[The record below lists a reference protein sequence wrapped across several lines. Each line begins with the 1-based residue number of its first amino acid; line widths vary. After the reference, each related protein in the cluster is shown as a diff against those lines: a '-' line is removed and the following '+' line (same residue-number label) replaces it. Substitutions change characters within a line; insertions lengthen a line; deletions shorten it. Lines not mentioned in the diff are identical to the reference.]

1 MEEVET
7 FEPCSDEHVKEILAL
22 DASAHS
28 DWSAISAVTDEEG
41 NTIEVFRQRM
51 DTGLD
56 KLKALVTTVHITA
69 DVVHEVLYNIETRV
83 NWDHGGKDMQ
93 VVEKIDDELDV
104 IYFWAKAPPTF
115 TNREFLQSR
124 LTRTLDDGTRVI
136 IYRSVKHD
144 KFPEKPKKFV
154 RAYTKLSGYVIKPNP
169 SGEGCRVTFL
179 SQNDIKA
186 SIPSW
191 VVNLLASF
199 FMKKW
204 LNTLRD
210 ACNNQLKEN
219 AKAKE

>member
-1 MEEVET
+1 
-7 FEPCSDEHVKEILAL
+7 
-22 DASAHS
+22 
-28 DWSAISAVTDEEG
+28 
-41 NTIEVFRQRM
+41 M

-186 SIPSW
+186 SIPS
-191 VVNLLASF
+191 VRALRYPLPLFSLF
-199 FMKKW
+199 FFSS
-204 LNTLRD
+204 LSSCVQQHLPSSVAD
-210 ACNNQLKEN
+210 VSVFQFACPRSGS
-219 AKAKE
+219 

>member
-1 MEEVET
+1 
-7 FEPCSDEHVKEILAL
+7 
-22 DASAHS
+22 
-28 DWSAISAVTDEEG
+28 
-41 NTIEVFRQRM
+41 M

-186 SIPSW
+186 SIPSVRTLHFSSLLSLFLSSTPAGAECKW
-191 VVNLLASF
+191 GAMADVHVPTRFHVVGREPAGQLLHEEVAQHPARCLQQSAQGERQGQGV
-199 FMKKW
+199 K
-204 LNTLRD
+204 
-210 ACNNQLKEN
+210 QP
-219 AKAKE
+219 